1 MKSIVITLLMF
12 VIVFGAIHLGFI
24 ELITNRYMPYISFGL
39 LFLVIVLA
47 IFLVGTP
54 KIKID
59 ELTDKENKNDKK

>member
-1 MKSIVITLLMF
+1 MF